1 MDSAIL
7 SNVRD
12 VLSTLHFQAIPASV
26 SALSDAS
33 TPVLVLGSVGI
44 AGLSVTA
51 YVASI
56 FAGNYIQTW
65 TSPMRILPGPKRE
78 SLMEGSFVS
87 AHESDSHRL
96 LESWIGTYGRTIR
109 YFSIF
114 GSQRMVT
121 IDTKAINHIL
131 KDGYVYEKSDQI
143 RHDLGAVLGTGLL
156 FVTGKDHKRQRKAI
170 NPAFGPA
177 QIRKFTETFIAKSNE
192 LRDIWSSLTERPVRE
207 DGWTRV
213 DAFEWLNKAALD
225 MIGLTGFNYNFD
237 ALHADGTHPNELYS
251 AVNKSLGITGARSV
265 WSRVLSYIPL
275 FYALPT
281 QESRA
286 RNAALGTITSI
297 GARLIGEKKKEI
309 MGEHPDGTLTKDDI
323 TGHDLLSLLLKSN
336 MAGDLG
342 QNYRMTDDEIISQV
356 PTFIVAGHETTST
369 LVTWTLFALALA
381 PDVQRKLR
389 EELRMHPYDSPSLE
403 ELNGI
408 HYLES
413 VLREALRLYAPVN
426 FGTRVAQQDD
436 VIPFE
441 TPFIDKYGVP
451 RTELRVTKGD
461 TIVIPTRILNRSKEI
476 WGDDANE
483 FKPERWDHLP
493 QKTGSMPGVYNHLL
507 TFLAGPHAC
516 IGFRFA
522 LAEAKSLLFSLVSS
536 FEFALAMQ
544 PDDIVRHFNIVGRP
558 FLDGVQSRPQ
568 LPLLIRPAKEV

>member
-1 MDSAIL
+1 MESSEVI
-7 SNVRD
+7 SNVRNLLASS
-12 VLSTLHFQAIPASV
+12 LSGH
-26 SALSDAS
+26 S
-33 TPVLVLGSVGI
+33 TPALILGGIGTASLLV
-44 AGLSVTA
+44 AA
-51 YVASI
+51 YVVSI
-56 FAGNYIQTW
+56 FAGNYVQAW
-65 TSPMRILPGPKRE
+65 TSPMRVLPGPKRE
-78 SLMEGSFVS
+78 SLMLGSFVS
-87 AHESDSHRL
+87 AHEADGHRL
-96 LESWIGTYGRTIR
+96 LESWFGQYGRAIR
-109 YFSIF
+109 YYSVF

-121 IDTKAINHIL
+121 IDTKAISHVL

-156 FVTGKDHKRQRKAI
+156 FVTGDDHKRQRKAI

-177 QIRKFTETFIAKSNE
+177 QIRKFTETFIAKANE
-192 LRDIWSSLTERPVRE
+192 LRDVWLTLTEKPVRE

-225 MIGLTGFNYNFD
+225 MVGLTGFNYNFD
-237 ALHADGTHPNELYS
+237 ALHADGAHPNELYGAIS
-251 AVNKSLGITGARSV
+251 KSLGITGARTL
-265 WSRVLSYIPL
+265 WSRIVSFVPL
-275 FYALPT
+275 FWALPT
-281 QESRA
+281 EESRG
-286 RNAALGTITSI
+286 RDAALGTITRI
-297 GARLIGEKKKEI
+297 GARLIEQKKKQI

-323 TGHDLLSLLLKSN
+323 SGHDLLSLLLKSN

-342 QNYRMTDDEIISQV
+342 DNFRMSDAEIISQV

-389 EELRMHPYDSPSLE
+389 EELCLHPYDSPSLE

-426 FGTRVAQQDD
+426 FSTRVAQQAD

-441 TPFIDKYGVP
+441 APFVDKYGVQ
-451 RTELRVTKGD
+451 RSELRVTKGD
-461 TIVIPTRILNRSKEI
+461 TIIIPTRILNRSKEI

-493 QKTGSMPGVYNHLL
+493 QETSAMPGIYNHLL

-522 LAEAKSLLFSLVSS
+522 LAEAKSVLFSLVSS
-536 FEFALAMQ
+536 FEFALAVQ

-558 FLDGVQSRPQ
+558 FMDGDQSRPQ
-568 LPLLIRPAKEV
+568 LPLLIRPAQEV